1 MKRGLVLMIMGA
13 TALPAAAMANQH
25 SYVGVQFSQVEYKE
39 SGVPD
44 VEPTAIAIKAGAQ
57 LSDYLAVEARV
68 GFGAGDD
75 SASEGPLKLT
85 IEVDNYISAYVK
97 PTLPLGERF
106 SVYALAGVTR
116 SKLKAE
122 ITSVLPAE
130 SDTDSQ
136 TDLSYGVGADL
147 NLSTNSFVSVE
158 YARLLNGDDYDL
170 DALSVGLGFRF

>member
-1 MKRGLVLMIMGA
+1 MKRAIVLMTMG
-13 TALPAAAMANQH
+13 AAAMPLAAIANQH

-39 SGVPD
+39 SGMPD
-44 VEPTAIAIKAGAQ
+44 IEPTALAVKAGAQ
-57 LSDYLAVEARV
+57 LSDFLAVEARV

-75 SASEGPLKLT
+75 SISLGGDKLT
-85 IEVDNYISAYVK
+85 LEVDNYISAYIK
-97 PTLPLGERF
+97 PTLPVGERF
-106 SVYALAGVTR
+106 AVYALAGVTR
-116 SKLKAE
+116 SKLEMKAS
-122 ITSVLPAE
+122 IGGMSG

-170 DALSVGLGFRF
+170 DALSIGLGFRF

>member
-1 MKRGLVLMIMGA
+1 MKRGVLILMMGA
-13 TALPAAAMANQH
+13 TVLPAVAMANQH

-75 SASEGPLKLT
+75 SASEGPAKLT
-85 IEVDNYISAYVK
+85 IEVDNYISAYIK
-97 PTLPLGERF
+97 PTMPLGERF

-116 SKLKAE
+116 SKIKGE
-122 ITSVLPAE
+122 ITGVVPAT